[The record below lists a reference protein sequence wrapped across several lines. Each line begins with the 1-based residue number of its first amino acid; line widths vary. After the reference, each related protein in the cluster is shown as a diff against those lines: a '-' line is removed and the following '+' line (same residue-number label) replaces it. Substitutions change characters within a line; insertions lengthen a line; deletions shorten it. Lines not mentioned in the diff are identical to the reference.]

1 MYIYIY
7 IQIALTG
14 RRFEVIVEET
24 DTVEM
29 LKFKIEKIQNIP
41 SYQQKLIFTGTL
53 MEDKNLLIDYGIT
66 SDSLI
71 QLVEKNELS
80 TNLINY

>member
-1 MYIYIY
+1 MYIY

>member
-1 MYIYIY
+1 M
-7 IQIALTG
+7 
-14 RRFEVIVEET
+14 EET